1 MVWSGQ
7 LKCEFTKGDGG
18 ANFWYGFWSYN
29 IILPSVSSNLFNL
42 KDIKMLVSFFGEFY
56 MQYIIIE

>member
-1 MVWSGQ
+1 MEGLISGM
-7 LKCEFTKGDGG
+7 
-18 ANFWYGFWSYN
+18 AFWSYN